1 MTTFSELGLSEEILK
16 VLPELGIDEPSEIQQ
31 KAIPILLNN
40 NTDFIG
46 LAQTGTGK
54 TAAFGLPLLHQ
65 VDLNNRNIQA
75 VVLAPT
81 RELCLQITDQLLKFS
96 KYRRGL
102 YVEAVYGG
110 ANIVPQMK
118 ALKRGVHV
126 VVATPGR
133 LIDLLNRK
141 ALSFDTIER
150 VVLDEADEM
159 LNMGFRED
167 IDEILTHTPST
178 KKTWLFSATMSKGIR
193 KIVEQYMD
201 QPEEITIGG
210 KQAVN
215 KNIEHQYLL
224 AGRSKRDSLKHYMDV
239 HDNVRGIVF
248 CKTKIETKELSDDL
262 RAEGCSVDA
271 INGDLSQAAREQ
283 VMKKFKSHKLDVLV
297 ATDVAARGIDV
308 NDLTHVFHFN
318 IPDDLEYYTHRSGR
332 TARAGKKGLS
342 ILFLR
347 RSDQRKIKFLE
358 RSLNIEFQ
366 EIQLPGKKDVAKS
379 KTIESIKALTESEPQ
394 TAPSDISA
402 EITQLLENL
411 SKEELVEKL
420 ISAELTRFG
429 FFAKEPKE
437 SDDREKR
444 ISSRDDRDDRKPR
457 REGGRERSSSDRGDR
472 GDRGNR
478 RSDRDNDRRPKRE
491 EGTRFD
497 RADRRER
504 ERGDQERGGRDR
516 DREPRSPRNFDRYL
530 INVGKADGVR
540 KLDILDFVCEQS
552 GLDKR
557 SIGDIDLDKQHSY
570 FEVEK
575 SKSKGIDA
583 FFDGVEVNGR
593 ALKVTRED
601 KSE

>member
-16 VLPELGIDEPSEIQQ
+16 VLPELGIEAPSEIQQ

-54 TAAFGLPLLHQ
+54 TAAFGLPLLNQ

-81 RELCLQITDQLLKFS
+81 RELCLQISDQLLKFS

-332 TARAGKKGLS
+332 TARAGKKGVS

-358 RSLNIEFQ
+358 RNLNIEFE
-366 EIQLPGKKDVAKS
+366 EITLPGRKDVAKS
-379 KTIESIKALTESEPQ
+379 KTLESIKALTESEPLSV
-394 TAPSDISA
+394 PSDLST
-402 EITQLLENL
+402 EVSQLLENL
-411 SKEELVEKL
+411 SKEELVSKL

-437 SDDREKR
+437 SEERER
-444 ISSRDDRDDRKPR
+444 GSNSRDDRGGRDDRKSR
-457 REGGRERSSSDRGDR
+457 RGEGRERGTSDRGDR
-472 GDRGNR
+472 RV
-478 RSDRDNDRRPKRE
+478 KRE

-497 RADRRER
+497 RAERRER
-504 ERGDQERGGRDR
+504 QPRDKEV
-516 DREPRSPRNFDRYL
+516 REKSPRSSKGFDRFF
-530 INVGKADGVR
+530 INVGKIDGVR

-557 SIGDIDLDKQHSY
+557 SIGDIDLDKKHSY

-583 FFDGVEVNGR
+583 FFEGVEVNGR
-593 ALKVTRED
+593 ALKVNRENKD
-601 KSE
+601 E

>member
-54 TAAFGLPLLHQ
+54 TAAFGLPLLNQ
-65 VDLNNRNIQA
+65 VNLNNRNIQA

-96 KYRRGL
+96 KYRKGL

-110 ANIVPQMK
+110 ANIMPQMK

-332 TARAGKKGLS
+332 TARAGKKGVS

-358 RSLNIEFQ
+358 RNLNIEFE
-366 EIQLPGKKDVAKS
+366 EITLPGRKDVAKS
-379 KTIESIKALTESEPQ
+379 KTLESIKALTEAEQ
-394 TAPSDISA
+394 LTVPSDLSN
-402 EITQLLENL
+402 EVSQLLENL
-411 SKEELVEKL
+411 SKEELISKL

-437 SDDREKR
+437 SEERER
-444 ISSRDDRDDRKPR
+444 GSNSRDDRGGRDDRKSR
-457 REGGRERSSSDRGDR
+457 RGEGRERGSSDRGDR
-472 GDRGNR
+472 RV
-478 RSDRDNDRRPKRE
+478 KRE

-497 RADRRER
+497 RAERRER
-504 ERGDQERGGRDR
+504 QPRDK
-516 DREPRSPRNFDRYL
+516 DSREKSPRSSKGFDRFF
-530 INVGKADGVR
+530 INVGKIDGVR

-557 SIGDIDLDKQHSY
+557 SIGDIDLDKKHSY

-583 FFDGVEVNGR
+583 FFEGVEVNGR
-593 ALKVTRED
+593 ALKVNRENKD
-601 KSE
+601 E

>member
-16 VLPELGIDEPSEIQQ
+16 VLPELGIEDPSEIQQ

-54 TAAFGLPLLHQ
+54 TAAFGLPLLDQ
-65 VDLNNRNIQA
+65 IDLKNKSIQA

-81 RELCLQITDQLLKFS
+81 RELGLQITDQLLKFS
-96 KYRRGL
+96 KYKKGL
-102 YVEAVYGG
+102 RVEAVYGG
-110 ANIVPQMK
+110 ANIVGQMK
-118 ALKRGVHV
+118 ALKAGVHV

-141 ALSFDTIER
+141 ALTFDSIKR

-167 IDEILTHTPST
+167 IDEILTHTPSD

-193 KIVEQYMD
+193 KIVEEYMD
-201 QPEEITIGG
+201 NPEEITIGG

-215 KNIEHQYLL
+215 KNIEHQYLI

-248 CKTKIETKELSDDL
+248 CKTKIETKELSDEL

-271 INGDLSQAAREQ
+271 INGDLSQSAREQ
-283 VMKKFKSHKLDVLV
+283 VMKKFKTHKLDVLI

-332 TARAGKKGLS
+332 TARAGKKGVS

-347 RSDQRKIKFLE
+347 KGDQRKIKFLE
-358 RSLNIEFQ
+358 RNLNIEFE
-366 EIQLPGKKDVAKS
+366 EIKLPGRKDIAKS
-379 KTIESIKALTESEPQ
+379 KTLESIKSLVELEAQPSL
-394 TAPSDISA
+394 PSDFTE
-402 EITQLLENL
+402 EINAAFESLT
-411 SKEELVEKL
+411 KEEIISKLVT
-420 ISAELTRFG
+420 AELTRFG
-429 FFAKEPKE
+429 FMAKEPKE
-437 SDDREKR
+437 NDSFEERRSESGNRGGNDRR
-444 ISSRDDRDDRKPR
+444 SRRDDRGGSDRNDRRSRRDDVGSDRRERKPR
-457 REGGRERSSSDRGDR
+457 RE
-472 GDRGNR
+472 
-478 RSDRDNDRRPKRE
+478 
-491 EGTRFD
+491 EGSRFD
-497 RADRRER
+497 RNDRPER
-504 ERGDQERGGRDR
+504 KPRGERDSK
-516 DREPRSPRNFDRYL
+516 PRSAGSFERFQ

-557 SIGDIDLDKQHSY
+557 SIGDIELDKKHSY

-593 ALKVTRED
+593 PLKVSKD
-601 KSE
+601 DSKA